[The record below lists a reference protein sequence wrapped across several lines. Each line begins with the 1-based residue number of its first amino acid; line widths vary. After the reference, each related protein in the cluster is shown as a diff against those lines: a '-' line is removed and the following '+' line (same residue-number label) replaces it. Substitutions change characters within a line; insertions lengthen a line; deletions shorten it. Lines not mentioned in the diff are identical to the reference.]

1 LALRAEI
8 SIRQTKVILN
18 RLSDLVKKYNT
29 RIFIVGGPVRDML
42 MTKKKLPVI
51 EQDLDIAVE
60 DNYQNIGENLAKGLS
75 AKIIRYPQF
84 MTMTLQLKDRG
95 HIDIAQT
102 RKEEYLKP
110 AMLPVV
116 KPATIQDDL
125 KRRDFTIN
133 AMALEITGQ
142 MPYSIID
149 PSNGRKDL
157 KDKVVRVLHKQSFID
172 DPTRIFRAI
181 RFSTRSGF
189 KIEKETQAL
198 MKKAIRANLLKL
210 LSGERILYE
219 IKMIMKEK
227 KNTDM
232 LKSLQSYNIISN
244 LFSIHLPKKF
254 FLEQKSLDNDT
265 IKLIHFFSFIPEAL
279 WSKYPL
285 FKETGESVKQLKE
298 FPKHRASLLAAK
310 KPSQIYTILKIFNK
324 AALRVLMCLERES
337 ARKKIKNYLNKYSKV
352 KIFTTGDML
361 KSLQMKPG
369 PRYTKIFNEL
379 VALKLDG
386 LIVSKSDEIKYIV
399 KQVFDV

>member
-1 LALRAEI
+1 MALRAEI

-75 AKIIRYPQF
+75 AKVIRYPQF
-84 MTMTLQLKDRG
+84 MTMTLQLKDSG

-133 AMALEITGQ
+133 AMALEITGK

-149 PSNGRKDL
+149 PYNGRKDL
-157 KDKVVRVLHKQSFID
+157 KDKVIRILHKQSFID

-181 RFSTRSGF
+181 RFSLRFGF
-189 KIEKETQAL
+189 KIEKETQTL
-198 MKKAIRANLLKL
+198 MKKAISTNLLKL
-210 LSGERILYE
+210 LSGERIIYE
-219 IKMIMKEK
+219 LKMIFAEK
-227 KNTDM
+227 KDAAII
-232 LKSLQSYNIISN
+232 KELQKWGIIKNI
-244 LFSIHLPKKF
+244 FGKQLPTRYFTENKKIPSD
-254 FLEQKSLDNDT
+254 K
-265 IKLIHFFSFIPEAL
+265 KLIHFFSYMPESI

-285 FKETGESVKQLKE
+285 SKDVTQSAKQLKQ
-298 FPKHRASLLAAK
+298 FPKYRYRLINAN
-310 KPSQIYTILKIFNK
+310 KPSQVYTILKVFNK
-324 AALRVLMCLERES
+324 TTLDVLIYFEKELI
-337 ARKKIKNYLNKYSKV
+337 KTKIKNYLNKLTKC
-352 KIFTTGDML
+352 KIYTTGDIL
-361 KSLQMKPG
+361 KSLNIKPG
-369 PRYTKIFNEL
+369 PEYSKIMNEL
-379 VALKLDG
+379 LMKKIDGGLKT
-386 LIVSKSDEIKYIV
+386 KNDEINYLRKYLRN
-399 KQVFDV
+399 D